1 MEAVDQVI
9 QLVNGILQD
18 VLGNPPVTPTKASI
32 HSRLAVLLP
41 RKQTSTNILSTF
53 LRQGDGDAIVAHV
66 FLTAKV
72 GPAVGNDD

>member
-41 RKQTSTNILSTF
+41 QETNFDKHIEHLPSA
-53 LRQGDGDAIVAHV
+53 R
-66 FLTAKV
+66 
-72 GPAVGNDD
+72 